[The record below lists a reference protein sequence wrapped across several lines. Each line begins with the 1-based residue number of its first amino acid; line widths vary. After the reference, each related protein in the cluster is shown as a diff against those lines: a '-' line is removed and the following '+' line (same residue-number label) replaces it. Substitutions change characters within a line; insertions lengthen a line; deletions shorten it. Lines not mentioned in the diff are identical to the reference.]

1 MKVRIAKIC
10 LVALLLLL
18 FSFSLSLAW
27 DPPPYRNTGH
37 TWDEKNG
44 STAYRYNNTR
54 NYVDGYFIIF
64 TNPYTWV
71 IVDFSKAVKKNGSLK
86 ANQTFNRAQ

>member
-1 MKVRIAKIC
+1 MKVSIAKVF

-18 FSFSLSLAW
+18 FSFSFSLAW
-27 DPPPYRNTGH
+27 DPPEYRNTGH

-44 STAYRYNNTR
+44 STAYRNYGR
-54 NYVDGYFIIF
+54 NLVDGYFIIF

-71 IVDFSKAVKKNGSLK
+71 IVDFGKTVKKDGSAKSDQTLK
-86 ANQTFNRAQ
+86 RAQ

>member
-1 MKVRIAKIC
+1 MKVSIAKVS

-18 FSFSLSLAW
+18 FSFSFSLAW
-27 DPPPYRNTGH
+27 DPPEYRNTGH

-44 STAYRYNNTR
+44 STAYRNYGR
-54 NYVDGYFIIF
+54 NLVDGYFIIF

-71 IVDFSKAVKKNGSLK
+71 IVDFGKTVKKDGSTK
-86 ANQTFNRAQ
+86 TNQTVNRAQ

>member
-1 MKVRIAKIC
+1 MKASIAKVC

-18 FSFSLSLAW
+18 FGFSLSLAG
-27 DPPPYRNTGH
+27 DPLPFRNTGH

-44 STAYRYNNTR
+44 STAYRNYGR

-71 IVDFSKAVKKNGSLK
+71 IVDFSKTVKKDGSLK
-86 ANQTFNRAQ
+86 ANQTVNKAQ

>member
-1 MKVRIAKIC
+1 MKVSIAKVS

-18 FSFSLSLAW
+18 FSFSFSLAW
-27 DPPPYRNTGH
+27 DPPEYRNTGH

-44 STAYRYNNTR
+44 STAYRNYGR
-54 NYVDGYFIIF
+54 NLVDGYFIIF

-71 IVDFSKAVKKNGSLK
+71 IVDFGKTVKKDGSTK
-86 ANQTFNRAQ
+86 ANQTVNRAQ